1 MHVNAQKTMPDATHQ
16 MAQTS
21 YLRGSSG
28 EGREW

>member
-16 MAQTS
+16 KDQTD
-21 YLRGSSG
+21 YLWESTG